1 MTIAFQRRM
10 GNCVKCLV
18 IELDKHWE
26 LTIKFSKMGAFRS
39 FERKE
44 IIISS
49 ETQKTV
55 NQGSIVRWSH
65 GFVKVNFK

>member
-10 GNCVKCLV
+10 GNCVTCLV

-26 LTIKFSKMGAFRS
+26 LTIKFSKMEAFRS

-44 IIISS
+44 IIISP

-55 NQGSIVRWSH
+55 NQGGIVGWSH
-65 GFVKVNFK
+65 GVVEVNFK

>member
-1 MTIAFQRRM
+1 M

-26 LTIKFSKMGAFRS
+26 LIIKLSKMGAFRS

-55 NQGSIVRWSH
+55 NQGSIVGWSH
-65 GFVKVNFK
+65 SFVKVNFK